1 MFWMIKVVTI
11 AYIAVCVVY
20 GAFLLYVSRRYK
32 LTYDEFICL
41 ILAGASIV
49 VGIEVLWLTW

>member
-41 ILAGASIV
+41 ILAVASIV
-49 VGIEVLWLTW
+49 VGIEVVWLTW

>member
-32 LTYDEFICL
+32 LTYDEFICF
-41 ILAGASIV
+41 ILAVASIV
-49 VGIEVLWLTW
+49 VGIEVVWLTW